1 MRLLVAIDTSASWK
15 AIVDEVARRSWP
27 CGSSVLVLTVMEPQ
41 HVWETSAQ
49 SKPTREDAEKFVDS
63 AADSLCCAGL
73 DASSVVRQG
82 DPRSLI
88 LEEAQQIGA
97 DVVILGP
104 HGHSGLTRFLVGS
117 VARRVLRGAH
127 CSVEIV
133 RPRPMSEYRVLL
145 ATDGSACSV
154 AAAQAIANRPWP
166 SNTEVEIMT
175 VVEPVVPSRHNPYPP
190 YFDEAGTEALRADAM
205 QAAQRAV
212 AEAETIVA
220 ATGLKT
226 MESILVP
233 VGLPQRLILEEAERW
248 DADLILVGSHG
259 RRGIERLVIGSVSEA
274 VALHAECS
282 VEMVRTC

>member
-1 MRLLVAIDTSASWK
+1 
-15 AIVDEVARRSWP
+15 
-27 CGSSVLVLTVMEPQ
+27 
-41 HVWETSAQ
+41 
-49 SKPTREDAEKFVDS
+49 
-63 AADSLCCAGL
+63 
-73 DASSVVRQG
+73 
-82 DPRSLI
+82 
-88 LEEAQQIGA
+88 
-97 DVVILGP
+97 
-104 HGHSGLTRFLVGS
+104 
-117 VARRVLRGAH
+117 
-127 CSVEIV
+127 
-133 RPRPMSEYRVLL
+133 
-145 ATDGSACSV
+145 
-154 AAAQAIANRPWP
+154 
-166 SNTEVEIMT
+166 
-175 VVEPVVPSRHNPYPP
+175 
-190 YFDEAGTEALRADAM
+190 M